1 MKTIFPLR
9 PLLGVALSLA
19 LLTGC
24 KKKDEVPGLSAKI
37 QNIVPEAVLSDL
49 KDKGIVVNEGNTPP
63 NVEGVFKASPFILLA
78 PYGTEDGYKKDRVI
92 SDYSFKFSGQNG
104 DDVKLDF
111 KQTGASSLEGSGI
124 TSFLAG
130 SGNKFTLF
138 GEITGTSLGVAYKQ
152 LAVLSGE
159 VTPTGIK
166 DFQYAFVFTS
176 KDGDTSNSI
185 LIPVGKS
192 RVWIDGDG
200 LADKTGT
207 FRMAAEAEAGT
218 PGRSAGAAQE

>member
-1 MKTIFPLR
+1 MKTNFSLR
-9 PLLGVALSLA
+9 ALLGITLSLA

-24 KKKDEVPGLSAKI
+24 KKNEEAPGLSAKI
-37 QNIVPEAVLSDL
+37 QSIVPDAVLTDL
-49 KDKGIVVNEGNTPP
+49 KTKGLVINEGATPP
-63 NVEGVFKASPFILLA
+63 NVEGVFKASPYKLLA
-78 PYGTEDGYKKDRVI
+78 PYGPEDNYKKDRVI
-92 SDYSFKFSGQNG
+92 NDYSFKFSGQNA

-111 KQTGASSLEGSGI
+111 KQTGASTLEGSGI

-138 GEITGTSLGVAYKQ
+138 GEITGKSLGVGYKQ

-159 VTPTGIK
+159 ITPTGIK

-200 LADKTGT
+200 LADKAGT
-207 FRMAAEAEAGT
+207 FRLAAEAETGT
-218 PGRSAGAAQE
+218 PGRSAGSAQ